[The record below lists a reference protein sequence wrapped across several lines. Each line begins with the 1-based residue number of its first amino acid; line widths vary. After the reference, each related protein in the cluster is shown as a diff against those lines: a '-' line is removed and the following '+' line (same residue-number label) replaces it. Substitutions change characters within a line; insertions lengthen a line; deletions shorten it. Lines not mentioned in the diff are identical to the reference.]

1 MGWDSWPMLVP
12 EYDLRWA
19 RLGLRRGRTSG
30 DGWGQLSAE
39 RSCKEENP
47 ECVAVAKKEELAA
60 VTSVWRWFH

>member
-1 MGWDSWPMLVP
+1 MGQVGAEKREDIWGW
-12 EYDLRWA
+12 
-19 RLGLRRGRTSG
+19 LG
-30 DGWGQLSAE
+30 AE